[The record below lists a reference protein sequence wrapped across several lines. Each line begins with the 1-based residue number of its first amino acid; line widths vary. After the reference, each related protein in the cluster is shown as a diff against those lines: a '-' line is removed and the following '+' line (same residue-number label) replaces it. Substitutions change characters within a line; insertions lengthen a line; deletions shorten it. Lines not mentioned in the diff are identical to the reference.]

1 VPRLPY
7 LILLALVLALPAPA
21 QKRYDPGA
29 SDTEI
34 KVGNFV
40 PYTGPFAEYGAI
52 GRAEA
57 AYFRMVNDHGGI
69 RGRKVTF
76 ISLDSGPGPEAALA
90 LTRRLVEEDQV
101 LLVAG
106 AWGSPSN
113 KAIRP
118 YLNERRVPQLFVA
131 GTDATFEDPEQF
143 PWTMGFAPSKRT
155 EASRYGQYLLEHK
168 PDARIAVLTSDDE
181 EGAEYRA
188 GLAEG
193 LGAKAAAM
201 IVQDGRFRYSDP
213 DAIEAAVAKF
223 QKAGADVFMNLAIG
237 RFATRGI
244 RAAYDLGWRPLQF
257 IPNASLSVT
266 AFLEPAGLPKAY
278 GLICNARSKGWLG
291 PARRGPG
298 VRRDPAVEAFLVWM
312 RTYNPEASLQDAQ
325 NVFGYEVAQTLEA
338 VLKACGDDLTRANVL
353 AQATHLDLELGML
366 APGIRVRTS
375 PTDYRPIKD
384 LYFVRF
390 DGKEWVHLGADPAP

>member
-1 VPRLPY
+1 MPRLPW

-52 GRAEA
+52 GRAVA

-76 ISLDSGPGPEAALA
+76 ISLDSGPGPEAALVLA
-90 LTRRLVEEDQV
+90 RRLVEQDQV
-101 LLVAG
+101 LLLAG
-106 AWGSPSN
+106 TWGSPAN
-113 KAIRP
+113 KAVRP
-118 YLNERRVPQLFVA
+118 YLNEHRVPQLFVA
-131 GTDATFEDPEQF
+131 ATDAAFEDPEHY

-155 EASRYGQYLLEHK
+155 EAALYGRYLLEHK
-168 PDARIAVLTSDDE
+168 PDARIALLTSDDE
-181 EGAEYRA
+181 DGAEYRA
-188 GLAEG
+188 GLAES

-213 DAIEAAVAKF
+213 GAIDALVARF

-266 AFLEPAGLPKAY
+266 AFLEPAGLPKAH
-278 GLICNARSKGWLG
+278 GLICNARSKGWTG
-291 PARRGPG
+291 PAAG
-298 VRRDPAVEAFLVWM
+298 RDPAVEAFLEWM
-312 RTYNPEASLQDAQ
+312 RTYNPEASLRDAQ

-353 AQATHLDLELGML
+353 VQATHLDLELGML
-366 APGIRVRTS
+366 APGIRVHTG

-390 DGKEWVHLGADPAP
+390 DGREWVHLGADPAP